1 MTSAP
6 TQTSKRLVVGREDP
20 TLARASVGIALLRG
34 WCGLWFLLVAYPKMP
49 LDGLDHWAFPAELER
64 ALRDF
69 IQFGALEWY
78 RPYLESLAR
87 QKTLVAGLLAGAEL
101 AIGLCLLAGFFTRTA
116 AVLAIAITAN
126 YLCATAN
133 IHRAYAGLDL
143 WVIMACFIV
152 LLARGGQHFGADR
165 LWSKDA

>member
-1 MTSAP
+1 MTSPP

-20 TLARASVGIALLRG
+20 ALMRASVGIALLRA
-34 WCGLWFLLVAYPKMP
+34 WCGLWFLLVAYPKIP

-64 ALRDF
+64 SLRDF

-78 RPYLESLAR
+78 RPYLEAIAR
-87 QKTLVAGLLAGAEL
+87 QKMLVAGLLAAGEL
-101 AIGLCLLAGFFTRTA
+101 MIGLMLLAGFFTRTA
-116 AVLAIAITAN
+116 AVLAILVTAN

-143 WVIMACFIV
+143 WVIMACFVV
-152 LLARGGQHFGADR
+152 LLARGGMHFGADR
-165 LWSKDA
+165 LWSKYA